1 MTEHGLIRVHAQTTD
16 GRWTP
21 ACKCGW
27 LSIDGSHAAFERH
40 VWREREVDDG
50 YNLVGNALPDIHD
63 EWFR

>member
-1 MTEHGLIRVHAQTTD
+1 MTEHELRHAPITD
-16 GRWTP
+16 GRWVP

-27 LSIDGSHAAFERH
+27 WSINGSHAAFERH
-40 VWREREVDDG
+40 MRREREVDDG